1 MASLNL
7 WWLACHLAPHFEV
20 AEEFFGIHLIADVM
34 ESFST
39 ARGFSPPKD
48 LRALAPPGFQLM

>member
-7 WWLACHLAPHFEV
+7 WWLACDLAPHFEV

-34 ESFST
+34 ESFPRR
-39 ARGFSPPKD
+39 ADFRRRKICERLP
-48 LRALAPPGFQLM
+48 LRDFN